1 MLKRCATRLTRQ
13 LKPARHST
21 SSSTTTNANNESKPR
36 LGIIGV
42 PFSKGQGKEG
52 VEKGPALLRQHGL
65 VSLLEQVTYGSMEV
79 HDYGD
84 LKFEADPIA
93 EVAPKYR
100 EMKNYGE
107 FMGCN
112 KALIRK
118 VQQLLQENDQ
128 FLTIGGDHAI
138 GFGSV
143 AGHLQHTP
151 NLSLVWV
158 DAHAD
163 INLHNTSESGNIHGM
178 PVSFLLKEL
187 RVFWQHANLERTAPV
202 CLAAD
207 QLAYIGLRDIDPY
220 EAYILNKLGI
230 RAFAMDSVDKYGIS
244 KIIERTLDALKP
256 QNKIHVSFDVDA
268 LDKSVTPCTGTAV
281 CAGLTLREGIS
292 VVEALRDTNRV
303 QGIDLVEVNPN
314 LGTKHDVNTTVA
326 SSLEILKSICGYK
339 RSGSFANI
347 KTDLFETVKN

>member
-1 MLKRCATRLTRQ
+1 MLKRCATLVTCQ
-13 LKPARHST
+13 LQQPRCRY
-21 SSSTTTNANNESKPR
+21 SSGASNAEGDAKAR

-42 PFSKGQGKEG
+42 PFSKGQGKGG
-52 VEKGPALLRQHGL
+52 VEKAPALLREHGL
-65 VSLLEQVTYGSMEV
+65 VPLLEQVSCGQLEV

-84 LKFEADPIA
+84 LQFGVDPIPT
-93 EVAPKYR
+93 EAPEYSKI
-100 EMKNYGE
+100 KNYGE

-187 RVFWQHANLERTAPV
+187 RVFWQHAKLEQTAPV

-207 QLAYIGLRDIDPY
+207 QLVYIGLRDIDPY

-244 KIIERTLDALKP
+244 KIIERTLDSLKP
-256 QNKIHVSFDVDA
+256 QNKIHVSFDIDA
-268 LDKSVTPCTGTAV
+268 LDKAVAPSTGTAV

-303 QGIDLVEVNPN
+303 QGIDLVELNPS
-314 LGTKHDVNTTVA
+314 LGNEQDVNTTIA

-339 RSGSFANI
+339 RSGNFANI
-347 KTDLFETVKN
+347 KMDLFETVKN